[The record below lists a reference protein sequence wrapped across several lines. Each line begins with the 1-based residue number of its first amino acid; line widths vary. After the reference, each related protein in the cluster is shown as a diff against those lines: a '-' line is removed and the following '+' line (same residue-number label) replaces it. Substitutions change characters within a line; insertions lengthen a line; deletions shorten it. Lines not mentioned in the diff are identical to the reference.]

1 MPSTET
7 PRQVELGRFM
17 LELRKRRGRT
27 QEQVAAHVN
36 ERMPRDGVNRAHTH
50 VSRWER
56 GQLLIEENELTV
68 VLAYLEAS
76 SEETVTA
83 LRLHRDAADPDWQI
97 PGIPRPLAVLREY
110 EDRANHITSVQP
122 DLVPGWLQIPP
133 YAHEVLSSSGNT
145 PQQVNDWTELRMAR
159 RDSILASDVRIE
171 AILGEHALRHPACSR
186 EVAVKQLHDLAETS
200 RLPHV
205 TVRVLESGFGYHPM
219 RNGAFVLLE
228 FDEGKPV
235 VHLEQFRSSTT
246 LTDTR
251 AVKDYQDAAETLR
264 RASMSPAASTKLI
277 EVLANKLESTT

>member
-1 MPSTET
+1 MTSKET
-7 PRQVELGRFM
+7 PRLIELGSLMR
-17 LELRKRRGRT
+17 ELRKSAGLTQLEVATAMGR
-27 QEQVAAHVN
+27 AISH
-36 ERMPRDGVNRAHTH
+36 P
-50 VSRWER
+50 SRWE
-56 GQLLIEENELTV
+56 GGKLFITEEELGEFLRLVGAGADRT
-68 VLAYLEAS
+68 LRAM
-76 SEETVTA
+76 
-83 LRLHRDAADPDWQI
+83 RLHRDAADPDWMI

-110 EDRANHITSVQP
+110 EDRANRATSVQP
-122 DLVPGWLQIPP
+122 DLVPGWLQIPQ

-171 AILGEHALRHPACSR
+171 AIIGEHALRYPACSR

-200 RLPHV
+200 KLPHV
-205 TVRVLESGFGYHPM
+205 TVRILESGFGYHPM

-228 FDEGKPV
+228 FEEGKPV

-246 LTDTR
+246 LTDSR